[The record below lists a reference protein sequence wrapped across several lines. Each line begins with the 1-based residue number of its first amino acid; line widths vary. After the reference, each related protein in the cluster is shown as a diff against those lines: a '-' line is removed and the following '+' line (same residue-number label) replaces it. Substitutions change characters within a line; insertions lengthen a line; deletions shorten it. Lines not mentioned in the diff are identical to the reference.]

1 MRRCPKILAEA
12 QIMTITLM
20 RCICFAMVFSLADC
34 GAGTSPNIAQSLPN
48 TQPTQPTTASVHF
61 QLALPSANSSS
72 VQRGPAFVS
81 PSTRSLAIAVGP
93 SGGSPGAPV
102 VVNCASSCG
111 GSIDAPAGAD
121 LFSVKL
127 YDAQNAGGNLL
138 STAAIAQ
145 TVVLNQTNTIAMAA
159 NGVVAAFSVA
169 LGTAAAGTP
178 GAVTVTLNALD
189 PDGNTIVGPGSYVDA
204 AGNPVSIALSDS
216 DTSGATALSSATVS
230 QPAAIALNYTG
241 LAIAPAT
248 ITASAAGFPN
258 RTASFAPALSPI
270 LMTENNFPDPSFGVT
285 LSGLTSTAM
294 FTVTEAGWTEAPFN
308 RIMSITPGT
317 GCGNIGTITQSGTM
331 YTATAVS
338 TPITGSCTALTLHDG
353 AGRSQDITLSFFGA
367 VPS

>member
-1 MRRCPKILAEA
+1 M
-12 QIMTITLM
+12 M
-20 RCICFAMVFSLADC
+20 FSLADC
-34 GAGTSPNIAQSLPN
+34 GAGTSPNIAQPLPN
-48 TQPTQPTTASVHF
+48 TQPSPQSTTPSQTTITSVHF
-61 QLALPSANSSS
+61 QLVLPGANSSS
-72 VQRGPAFVS
+72 VRRGPAFVS

-93 SGGSPGAPV
+93 SGGIPGAPV
-102 VVNCASSCG
+102 VVNCASSCR
-111 GSIDAPAGAD
+111 GSIDAPLGAD

-159 NGVVAAFSVA
+159 NGVVASFSVA
-169 LGTAAAGTP
+169 LGAATAGTP
-178 GAVTVTLNALD
+178 DVVTVTFNALD
-189 PDGNTIVGPGSYVDA
+189 ADGNTIVGPGSYVDA
-204 AGNPVSIALSDS
+204 AGNPVTITLTDS
-216 DTSGATALSSATVS
+216 DTSGATALSGTSVS

-258 RTASFAPALSPI
+258 RTALFAPALGPI
-270 LMTENNFPDPSFGVT
+270 LMTEGNFPDPSFGVT

-308 RIMSITPGT
+308 QTMSVTPGT
-317 GCGNIGTITQSGTM
+317 GCGAIGTIAQSGTT
-331 YTATAVS
+331 YTATAAS
-338 TPITGSCTALTLHDG
+338 TPVAGTCTALTLHDG
-353 AGRSQDITLSFFGA
+353 AGRSQDITLTYFGA